1 MGQMF
6 NTRIEFIS
14 WHHDTTFYNSIKLC
28 IRSLPHIFC
37 FIRVVFYIFMW
48 PISSDLLD
56 SGWLLESVDLRHFN
70 QVFDGIALK
79 TFSHFFYVQDG
90 KAVWFVKVFKVL
102 LELIFLRRHR
112 DKVHNNSTLYRY
124 DNLYRL
130 FFWEVSRKYWLLF
143 YINPCGNNNMPAINC
158 FILVYWRFFNFIIMQ
173 LHQSSLSTLYNQL
186 VLAFFIVRLFFDENL
201 PMIL

>member
-1 MGQMF
+1 
-6 NTRIEFIS
+6 
-14 WHHDTTFYNSIKLC
+14 
-28 IRSLPHIFC
+28 
-37 FIRVVFYIFMW
+37 MW

-130 FFWEVSRKYWLLF
+130 FF
-143 YINPCGNNNMPAINC
+143 
-158 FILVYWRFFNFIIMQ
+158 
-173 LHQSSLSTLYNQL
+173 
-186 VLAFFIVRLFFDENL
+186 
-201 PMIL
+201 